1 MLRRTNVRGGQQ
13 VEFVVESHSPVSV
26 VGDFNEWDPER
37 GALDA
42 DDEGLQTTSA
52 VLTPGRYAF
61 RYLRD
66 GHFFDDPHADAFEP
80 NGYGQFHGVLIVD
93 ARQEAETRDGEQAEA
108 ESPALRA
115 TATAKPRAKVAKAWS
130 AASNLSRPMGHA
142 ALRSALIVC
151 WRWRRRS
158 ARSPRL
164 TYVAR
169 GQS

>member
-42 DDEGLQTTSA
+42 NDEGLQTTSA
-52 VLTPGRYAF
+52 VLKPGRYAF

-93 ARQEAETRDGEQAEA
+93 ARQEAETGDAEQAEPA
-108 ESPALRA
+108 SPARRARA
-115 TATAKPRAKVAKAWS
+115 TPKPRVKVAKA
-130 AASNLSRPMGHA
+130 AATTTPRT
-142 ALRSALIVC
+142 
-151 WRWRRRS
+151 RRS
-158 ARSPRL
+158 TGTTSTKPTAELPQADRA
-164 TYVAR
+164 T
-169 GQS
+169 